1 MNWFTAENRNLHG
14 DKMST
19 TTTAPPVVAAQT
31 GEIKLFQKWS
41 FKEIKVND
49 LGLQRYLNL
58 TPMVAP
64 HSMGRHEHQRF
75 RKANVNVVERL
86 INNLMRPGKNSG
98 KKAKSANI
106 VKHAFEIIHLKSGK
120 NPIEVLVRAVENS
133 APCEDTT
140 RVSYGG
146 VVYHLSVDVAPQ
158 RRIDLAIRHISEG
171 PRKASANTSRSIEEC
186 VADELLMASNN
197 DIKSAGV
204 AKRNEIER
212 VAQSSR

>member
-1 MNWFTAENRNLHG
+1 MSNT
-14 DKMST
+14 ST
-19 TTTAPPVVAAQT
+19 TTTPPPTLAT
-31 GEIKLFQKWS
+31 PSEIKLFQKWS

-49 LGLQRYLNL
+49 VGLQRYLNL

-75 RKANVNVVERL
+75 RKANVNIVERVL
-86 INNLMRPGKNSG
+86 NDLMRPGKNSG
-98 KKAKSANI
+98 KKAKAANI
-106 VKHAFEIIHLKSGK
+106 VRQAFEIINLRTGK
-120 NPIEVLVRAVENS
+120 NPVEILVRAVENS

-140 RVSYGG
+140 RISYGG

-158 RRIDLAIRHISEG
+158 RRIDLAIRHITEG
-171 PRKASANTSRSIEEC
+171 ARAASANNPKTIEEC
-186 VADELLMASNN
+186 IADELILAANN

-204 AKRNEIER
+204 AKRHEIER

>member
-1 MNWFTAENRNLHG
+1 
-14 DKMST
+14 
-19 TTTAPPVVAAQT
+19 
-31 GEIKLFQKWS
+31 
-41 FKEIKVND
+41 
-49 LGLQRYLNL
+49 
-58 TPMVAP
+58 MVAP

-75 RKANVNVVERL
+75 RKANVNIVERL
-86 INNLMRPGKNSG
+86 INNMMRPGKNSG

-106 VKHAFEIIHLKSGK
+106 VKQAFEIINLRTGR
-120 NPIEVLVRAVENS
+120 NPVEVLVRAVENS

-140 RVSYGG
+140 RISYGG

-171 PRKASANTSRSIEEC
+171 ARAASINNPRSIQETL
-186 VADELLMASNN
+186 ADELVLAANK
-197 DIKSAGV
+197 DIKSAAI

>member
-1 MNWFTAENRNLHG
+1 M
-14 DKMST
+14 MST
-19 TTTAPPVVAAQT
+19 QTTPTPAAAPVAPVAQA
-31 GEIKLFQKWS
+31 EIMLFQKWS
-41 FKEIKVND
+41 FKDIKVVD

-75 RKANVNVVERL
+75 RKANVNIVERL
-86 INNLMRPGKNSG
+86 INNMMRPGKNSG

-106 VKHAFEIIHLKSGK
+106 VKQAFEIINLRTGR
-120 NPIEVLVRAVENS
+120 NPIEVLVKAVENS

-140 RVSYGG
+140 RISYGG
-146 VVYHLSVDVAPQ
+146 VVYHMSVDVAPQ
-158 RRIDLAIRHISEG
+158 RRIDLAIRHITEG
-171 PRKASANTSRSIEEC
+171 ARAASANNPRSIQEAI
-186 VADELLMASNN
+186 ADELVLAANN

-204 AKRNEIER
+204 AKRHEIER

>member
-1 MNWFTAENRNLHG
+1 
-14 DKMST
+14 MST
-19 TTTAPPVVAAQT
+19 TTQTASQT

-58 TPMVAP
+58 TPMVVP

-75 RKANVNVVERL
+75 RKANVNIVERV
-86 INNLMRPGKNSG
+86 INDLMRPGKNSG
-98 KKAKSANI
+98 KKARAVNI
-106 VKHAFEIIHLKSGK
+106 VKQALEIINLRTGQ
-120 NPIEVLVRAVENS
+120 NPVEVLVHAVENS

-140 RVSYGG
+140 RISYGG

-158 RRIDLAIRHISEG
+158 RRIDLAVRHITAG
-171 PRKASANTSRSIEEC
+171 ARAASANTPKSVEEC
-186 VADELLMASNN
+186 LADELVLAANN

-204 AKRNEIER
+204 AKRHEIER